1 MNSPQADEPSSAT
14 TTPASSAEPAKP
26 KRRGSVAP
34 RSIRG
39 RIMAGVL
46 FIIPLAVT
54 AFLISFVYNQA
65 LAVGVRLI
73 NWFSRAVL
81 WVFDAALGQ
90 PYDVTAYPAGG
101 TAWYHDILRAL
112 SDAAQKPP
120 TIDPSTAAW
129 YQNLLAVVLTILML
143 YLLGWLGSNVAG
155 RRLIT
160 MVESLVERIPFVD
173 TVYPAIK
180 QMVQAMSGAGKG
192 DSSQRVVLVDFPHE
206 NMQAIGF
213 TTSIITDSTSG
224 RKLAMV
230 YIPTTPNPTSGY
242 VLIVPVERITA
253 TSWTM
258 EEALSVILS
267 GGASA
272 KPEVA
277 LFPPGTSPVKP
288 VGMTPSGSA
297 MLPAPRTGRQPD
309 THRPPTSGK

>member
-1 MNSPQADEPSSAT
+1 MNSSQADEPSSAKISVD
-14 TTPASSAEPAKP
+14 PSAEPAKP

-54 AFLISFVYNQA
+54 VFLISFVYNQA

-81 WVFDAALGQ
+81 WAFDAALGQ
-90 PYDVTAYPAGG
+90 PYDVTAHPAGG
-101 TAWYHDILRAL
+101 TPWYHDILRAL
-112 SDAAQKPP
+112 SDAAQKP
-120 TIDPSTAAW
+120 TDPSTAAW
-129 YQNLLAVVLTILML
+129 YQSLLAVVLTILLL

-160 MVESLVERIPFVD
+160 VVEGLVERIPFVD
-173 TVYPAIK
+173 TVYPAVK
-180 QMVQAMSGAGKG
+180 KMVQAMSGAGKG
-192 DSSQRVVLVDFPHE
+192 DGTRQRVVLVDFPHE
-206 NMQAIGF
+206 NMKAIGF
-213 TTSIITDSTSG
+213 TTSVIKDSTSG
-224 RKLAMV
+224 KQMAMV
-230 YIPTTPNPTSGY
+230 YVPTTPNPTSGY
-242 VLIVPVERITA
+242 VVLVPIERITG
-253 TSWTM
+253 TSWSM

-277 LFPPGTSPVKP
+277 LFPPGTSPAQLAGSV
-288 VGMTPSGSA
+288 PSDPTA
-297 MLPAPRTGRQPD
+297 QPTVARPRP
-309 THRPPTSGK
+309 